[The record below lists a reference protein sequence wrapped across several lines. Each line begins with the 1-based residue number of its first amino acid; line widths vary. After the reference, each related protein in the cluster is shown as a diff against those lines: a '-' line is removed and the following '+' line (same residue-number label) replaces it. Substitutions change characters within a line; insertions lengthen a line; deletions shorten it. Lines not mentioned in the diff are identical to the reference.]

1 MWVASR
7 GGLPNFPA
15 ARVRRSIA
23 SMATE
28 APSNVPPPPREARK
42 PAGRGAARDEWR
54 EWRHQKRDYMRDH
67 WGGGWYGPW
76 AWGGGVWPWF
86 WGGALVLIG
95 AYYLLQNL
103 GLLSWVRGDVLWPTL
118 LILLGVLMLLSRGR
132 NWWR

>member
-1 MWVASR
+1 
-7 GGLPNFPA
+7 
-15 ARVRRSIA
+15 
-23 SMATE
+23 MATE
-28 APSNVPPPPREARK
+28 TPNNMPRPPREAPK
-42 PAGRGAARDEWR
+42 PPGPGATRDEWR
-54 EWRHQKRDYMRDH
+54 EWRHQQRDYIRDH

-103 GLLSWVRGDVLWPTL
+103 GLLSWVRGDVLWPSL
-118 LILLGVLMLLSRGR
+118 LILLGVLLLLNRGR